1 MAAGI
6 LTRDSVR
13 TALRSGITAA
23 QIVRFLTVHTHPQMQ
38 EGGMPQTVI
47 DQIYLWENE
56 RNRLTYTDGVLY
68 SNINTPN
75 DYETIKN
82 YAAEIGALVWC
93 DERRRNIVVS
103 TDGHDDVRKF
113 WKKQPKSDLF

>member
-23 QIVRFLTVHTHPQMQ
+23 QIVRFLSVHTHPQMQ
-38 EGGMPQTVI
+38 ECGMPQTVI

-113 WKKQPKSDLF
+113 WKKQPKSDPF